1 MTRSILPPALDG
13 LDLKSLTYREAA
25 ELVASLSDI
34 ELLAL
39 FDSPS
44 IKIGDCAV
52 EELEKRS
59 VGHLVVE
66 AVCNHR
72 LKTRNGKVRATNFL
86 SAWGRSYKEA
96 FPALMILAADKN
108 KEAVN
113 NALLYVVLW
122 RDLSVLPTLK
132 ALYAERKNPDYL
144 KAIEA
149 LEKGDH
155 RIYMKY
161 FAPDKRWD

>member
-1 MTRSILPPALDG
+1 M
-13 LDLKSLTYREAA
+13 
-25 ELVASLSDI
+25 VAQLSDL

-52 EELEKRS
+52 VELGKRS
-59 VGHLVVE
+59 SNLVVE
-66 AVCNHR
+66 AVQNHQ
-72 LKTRNGKVRATNFL
+72 LKTRNGKVRATSYL
-86 SAWGRSYKEA
+86 SRWGRSYKEA

-108 KEAVN
+108 KEVVS
-113 NALLYVVLW
+113 NALLDVVLW

-155 RIYMKY
+155 RIYSKY

>member
-1 MTRSILPPALDG
+1 MPRSILPPALDG
-13 LDLKSLTYREAA
+13 LELTSLTYKEASDA
-25 ELVASLSDI
+25 VAQLSDL
-34 ELLAL
+34 ELLSL
-39 FDSPS
+39 FDSTS

-52 EELEKRS
+52 CELGKRGRHDM
-59 VGHLVVE
+59 VIQ
-66 AVCNHR
+66 AVHKR
-72 LKTRNGKVRATNFL
+72 QLKTRNGKVRAVNFL
-86 SAWGRSYKEA
+86 NRWGRSLKEA
-96 FPALMILAADKN
+96 FPAQMILAADKN
-108 KEAVN
+108 KDAVN
-113 NALLYVVLW
+113 CALLSVVLW

-161 FAPDKRWD
+161 FASDKRWD